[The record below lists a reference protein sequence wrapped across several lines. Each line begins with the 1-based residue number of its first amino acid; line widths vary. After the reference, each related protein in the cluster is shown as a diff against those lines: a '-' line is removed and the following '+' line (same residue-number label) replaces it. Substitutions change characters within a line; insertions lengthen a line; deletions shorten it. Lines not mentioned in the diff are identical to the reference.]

1 MLTKEQKIDII
12 ESRII
17 VIEGSIYHLDLGI
30 IEEQAKMQPSDEL
43 INELGRQKSET
54 LLSLAAMTNKLN
66 IVLSE

>member
-30 IEEQAKMQPSDEL
+30 IEEQAKTQPSDEL

-54 LLSLAAMTNKLN
+54 LLSLAAMTNRLN